1 MRRSIVARGPPLDD
15 VQDKGGLLQL
25 SAKPL
30 SEACP
35 VSRILFA
42 LLLFL
47 APMTAAAQATQCD
60 GTDLIAALPE
70 PIRADLHTEAAAM
83 PYPQGLLW
91 RATRG
96 KTEITLFGTYHFPHQ
111 ATGAHL
117 DALRPLIAGAE
128 AVYLE
133 ISNADQDAMQEAL
146 ADDPSLMF
154 ITEGATLPDLLGEED
169 WALFAEE
176 MRARAIPPFFA
187 ARFKPVWAA
196 MMLGIGPCE
205 ARNGAMD
212 GDGIDH
218 LIGLH
223 AAELGNPSRSLEDF
237 RTLMGMLDGFEMEEQ
252 LDMIRLFFAW
262 TGSPDDMAYTLR
274 QRYLSEEIALIWT
287 YSRLVSLEFG
297 DDSAAQ
303 DFEQFEE
310 ILLTRRNTDWID
322 VLTAAPERRLFVAA
336 GAAHLPGDTGV
347 LRLLENEGFTIE
359 RLPFDP

>member
-1 MRRSIVARGPPLDD
+1 M
-15 VQDKGGLLQL
+15 
-25 SAKPL
+25 
-30 SEACP
+30 
-35 VSRILFA
+35 SRILFA
-42 LLLFL
+42 LLVFL
-47 APMTAAAQATQCD
+47 APLGAVAEAAQCD
-60 GTDLIAALPE
+60 GTDLIVALPQE
-70 PIRADLHTEAAAM
+70 AQDDLRAEAEAM
-83 PYPQGLLW
+83 PYPEGLLW

-96 KTEITLFGTYHFPHQ
+96 DTEITLFGTYHFPHEQ
-111 ATGAHL
+111 TQAHL
-117 DALRPLIAGAE
+117 EALRPMIAEAE

-146 ADDPSLMF
+146 SEDPSLMF
-154 ITEGATLPDLLGEED
+154 ITEGDTLPDLLGDED
-169 WALFAEE
+169 WALFADE

-218 LIGLH
+218 LIGEY

-237 RTLMGMLDGFEMEEQ
+237 RTLMGMLDAFEMDQQ

-262 TGSPDDMAYTLR
+262 RGSPDDMAYTLR
-274 QRYLSEEIALIWT
+274 QRYLSEQVALIWAF
-287 YSRLVSLEFG
+287 SERVSLDFG
-297 DDSAAQ
+297 GEGAAR
-303 DFEQFEE
+303 DFAQFEE
-310 ILLTRRNTDWID
+310 MLLTQRNTDWIE
-322 VLTAAPERRLFVAA
+322 VLRAAPEQRLFVAA
-336 GAAHLPGDTGV
+336 GAAHLPGETGV